1 MQVLTII
8 LSVGASVV
16 SGTALFFLQRYF
28 KRKDKKDERRD
39 AVKAEENVL
48 ILKSINAVGRLTVAN
63 SIALRDGKT
72 NGEMHTALEEYGE
85 VDKEMYEYLL
95 ERNAHK

>member
-8 LSVGASVV
+8 LSTLASVV

-28 KRKDKKDERRD
+28 KQKDKKDEARD
-39 AVKAEENVL
+39 AVKAKENVL
-48 ILKSINAVGRLTVAN
+48 ILKSVNAVGKLTVAN

-85 VDKEMYEYLL
+85 VDNEMYEYLL

>member
-8 LSVGASVV
+8 LSPLASVV

-28 KRKDKKDERRD
+28 KQKDKKDEARD
-39 AVKAEENVL
+39 AIKAKENVL
-48 ILKSINAVGRLTVAN
+48 ILKSVNAVGKLTVAN